1 MRNVW
6 RASAFKMD
14 KWFNSVRSYQRKRLK
29 IGQSYGV
36 FYKKIC
42 QKLNLNFIEIAW
54 CFISFTWILF
64 SSFHLVASQES
75 SHSNVLN
82 FHAISN
88 SPWNC
93 MTNTYYAPFKQT
105 NKHSLHSLSAHPIYV
120 IPNTHREIQT
130 HIHTRPFE
138 DDSKKCHV
146 WKVIVWHNFRHV
158 FFTRNKVWTI
168 SNPKP
173 KNKIKKI
180 N

>member
-120 IPNTHREIQT
+120 IPNTERERYKHTYTPALSRMTQKNVMFEKLLFDIIFDTFFSLGIKSGPFPIQ
-130 HIHTRPFE
+130 
-138 DDSKKCHV
+138 
-146 WKVIVWHNFRHV
+146 NQ
-158 FFTRNKVWTI
+158 
-168 SNPKP
+168 
-173 KNKIKKI
+173 KIK
-180 N
+180 